1 MSLSSSSSSSSSSSN
16 GYSNYC
22 ILGVIYRDTR
32 AYILDLASRNF
43 QYEFPYQEAK
53 YICRNKISFYSYG
66 SSESKMRLYLWCKFL
81 RSSQC
86 ILIDKFQRCT
96 CVHVVVVNH
105 GFLFGLV
112 VIQSFVNVQFFIK
125 VIYFYFS

>member
-1 MSLSSSSSSSSSSSN
+1 MKSTFLKSSSK
-16 GYSNYC
+16 
-22 ILGVIYRDTR
+22 IV
-32 AYILDLASRNF
+32 RNI
-43 QYEFPYQEAK
+43 QHSAKSAEIVLKVGTSIPYQEARK
-53 YICRNKISFYSYG
+53 EIAFYSYG

-105 GFLFGLV
+105 GFLFGLG

-125 VIYFYFS
+125 VFCFFLRFENSILINFLALSH

>member
-1 MSLSSSSSSSSSSSN
+1 MVEASVSNVVVSKQKLINLKSIESSEH
-16 GYSNYC
+16 
-22 ILGVIYRDTR
+22 I
-32 AYILDLASRNF
+32 F
-43 QYEFPYQEAK
+43 QYEA
-53 YICRNKISFYSYG
+53 RNEIAFYSYG

-125 VIYFYFS
+125 VKYFYFS